1 MKTFTLGELAVMKY
15 GKLPPNSGYPIFTG
29 YRVSGYAAE
38 CLYESPM
45 LVVVARGVGGTG
57 DVRLSPPRSWITN
70 LSIVL
75 DLDDR
80 KADKQFMCY
89 FLGQQSLKEKLNTGS
104 AQAQITVNAL
114 STFQVTIPALLVQ
127 RRIASILSA
136 YDDLIEN
143 LTRRI
148 AILEEM
154 ARRVYEEWFIR
165 FRFPGHEGVRMVESE
180 LGLVPEGW
188 RLLRLGELVEFQK
201 GKKPAAVFFSEWAPG
216 RAPALLIDALRGG
229 SIEFAGANHL
239 ISVTRSD
246 TIMVMDG
253 SGSAQVFIGHEGVI
267 GSTLRAISG
276 LQGSIDWSLL
286 ALSPISDSS
295 VGHRR

>member
-15 GKLPPNSGYPIFTG
+15 GKLPPKEVLDTGCPIFTG

-57 DVRLSPPRSWITN
+57 DVKLSPPRSWITN

-143 LTRRI
+143 
-148 AILEEM
+148 
-154 ARRVYEEWFIR
+154 
-165 FRFPGHEGVRMVESE
+165 
-180 LGLVPEGW
+180 
-188 RLLRLGELVEFQK
+188 
-201 GKKPAAVFFSEWAPG
+201 
-216 RAPALLIDALRGG
+216 
-229 SIEFAGANHL
+229 N
-239 ISVTRSD
+239 
-246 TIMVMDG
+246 
-253 SGSAQVFIGHEGVI
+253 
-267 GSTLRAISG
+267 
-276 LQGSIDWSLL
+276 
-286 ALSPISDSS
+286 
-295 VGHRR
+295 